1 VRAEAEVRA
10 AAADLATKM
19 AEQVLMQRIAGAKS
33 DPLIDKAISQLAG
46 KLQ

>member
-1 VRAEAEVRA
+1 
-10 AAADLATKM
+10 
-19 AEQVLMQRIAGAKS
+19 VLMQRIAGAKS